1 MHLSKIQ
8 YNQNLIENIGN
19 KNEKQK
25 QYKMAMLALDIESR
39 VSLAANPP
47 KTLIT
52 LYLKKKSNIVQKVK
66 WKHLSLAIWL
76 YLSFIQP

>member
-8 YNQNLIENIGN
+8 YNQNLIENVGN

-25 QYKMAMLALDIESR
+25 QYKRAMLALDIESR

-52 LYLKKKSNIVQKVK
+52 LYLKKKSNIVQNVK

-76 YLSFIQP
+76 NLSLIQP

>member
-1 MHLSKIQ
+1 
-8 YNQNLIENIGN
+8 
-19 KNEKQK
+19 
-25 QYKMAMLALDIESR
+25 MLALDIESR

>member
-25 QYKMAMLALDIESR
+25 QYKRAMLALDIESR

-52 LYLKKKSNIVQKVK
+52 LYLKKKKNIVQKVK

>member
-8 YNQNLIENIGN
+8 YNQNLIENVGN

-25 QYKMAMLALDIESR
+25 QYKRAMLALDIESR

-52 LYLKKKSNIVQKVK
+52 LYLKKNQT
-66 WKHLSLAIWL
+66 LSKK
-76 YLSFIQP
+76 LSESI

>member
-1 MHLSKIQ
+1 
-8 YNQNLIENIGN
+8 
-19 KNEKQK
+19 
-25 QYKMAMLALDIESR
+25 MLALDIEIR

-66 WKHLSLAIWL
+66 
-76 YLSFIQP
+76 